1 MKLTFQEFQ
10 SWYTDQLLNKALES
24 KDLESIKQI
33 MAGKFS
39 LKILAFGQEIEI
51 EFNPVNTRTRA
62 LSSGSRF
69 KPGDQIKWGNN
80 PTIWEVTENGLKH
93 LDTGQVMKPSH
104 VSMREM
110 ALEQKVS
117 VESLQSKYPKGISG
131 LSNPKWHLA

>member
-1 MKLTFQEFQ
+1 MKLSFTEFQ
-10 SWYTDQLLNKALES
+10 SWYTDQLLNSALEK
-24 KDLESIKQI
+24 KDLQSIRQI
-33 MAGKFS
+33 MDGQVQIKV
-39 LKILAFGQEIEI
+39 LAFGQEIELVPAPK
-51 EFNPVNTRTRA
+51 NKSSRT
-62 LSSGSRF
+62 SSPRF